1 MTATENYMSWPK
13 GNWRC
18 DHLLYFRKLNPTKS
32 RKATKGNCYIYSTDR
47 EGFNIKNFKP
57 QHSFI
62 IIIIHIYIHSTYE
75 RRIQSR
81 FKIIRNKIPFF

>member
-18 DHLLYFRKLNPTKS
+18 DHLLYLRKPNPTKS

-57 QHSFI
+57 QHS
-62 IIIIHIYIHSTYE
+62 IHNHNHTHISIAHMKEGSNQDL
-75 RRIQSR
+75 R
-81 FKIIRNKIPFF
+81 